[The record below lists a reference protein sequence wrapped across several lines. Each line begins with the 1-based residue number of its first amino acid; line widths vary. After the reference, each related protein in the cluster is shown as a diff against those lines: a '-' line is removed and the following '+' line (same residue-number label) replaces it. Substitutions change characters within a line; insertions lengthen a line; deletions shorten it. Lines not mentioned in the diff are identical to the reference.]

1 MLIKMPLFS
10 ISTLVKCP
18 NHVNF
23 YALDMVRRIL
33 LLIQLCMST
42 CIQIKTYF
50 LLTGVCVET
59 VAPCPRSRKMS
70 AVQRQHRQYLHTQSE
85 NQFVLIMVYFILI
98 LCDTV
103 AFIVC
108 NTLQVT
114 RRLLEVEGNLKC
126 MVDHPGLEP
135 VCLNVYSLQNA
146 CQIYRADYG
155 PLRLRGIHQYVMF
168 FLNVIIYIEIKCVLY
183 SCFAS
188 LGITI

>member
-10 ISTLVKCP
+10 ISTLVRCHK
-18 NHVNF
+18 F

-70 AVQRQHRQYLHTQSE
+70 AVQRQHRQYLHTQRE

-114 RRLLEVEGNLKC
+114 RRLLEVEGNLKWNLRWWTILDWSLYASMYTRSRMHVKFTGRT
-126 MVDHPGLEP
+126 MVLCG
-135 VCLNVYSLQNA
+135 
-146 CQIYRADYG
+146 
-155 PLRLRGIHQYVMF
+155 
-168 FLNVIIYIEIKCVLY
+168 
-183 SCFAS
+183 
-188 LGITI
+188 